1 MGVGV
6 EQTQEMGED
15 LVEIPKPA
23 NFTPKK
29 RRARKL
35 LEPLDEFLRR
45 SKRTAEKLS
54 GFKDE
59 SSAKKASKA
68 VMEFQ
73 PLAIIL
79 AGHTAPAPHLSSA
92 IVEGIATGFLQIQP
106 EVVSAA
112 ILKQDTDGQE

>member
-1 MGVGV
+1 
-6 EQTQEMGED
+6 
-15 LVEIPKPA
+15 
-23 NFTPKK
+23 
-29 RRARKL
+29 
-35 LEPLDEFLRR
+35 
-45 SKRTAEKLS
+45 
-54 GFKDE
+54 
-59 SSAKKASKA
+59 
-68 VMEFQ
+68 MEFQ